1 MRVVQIARFPVPP
14 TYEPPKSLPLEFHF
28 DPVDLNE
35 LVTEHGREVRVLITN
50 SLKGLPEDLWAKLP
64 SLELLANFGT
74 GLDRIDLHEA
84 AKRGV
89 KVTHTPDAVTH
100 DAADLAFAHLL
111 SLSRRLVA
119 ADAYVRR
126 GSWGKQ
132 PFGLGHSTKG
142 RRLGILGLGRIGTAI
157 ARRATAFDMQVGY
170 HDPYPKDAP
179 YSRFPTAV
187 DLARWA
193 DVLIPALPGGTDTQ
207 AIVDAAV
214 LEALGPDGIFIN
226 VSRGSVVDEAALLNA
241 LRTGVIAGAGLDV
254 FNDEPIDGSRFEG
267 LTNAVLT
274 PHLGTATSETCIAMA
289 DAVYGNVEALLQGRE
304 LTNVA
309 VGRQVKP

>member
-1 MRVVQIARFPVPP
+1 MRVLQIAPFPGPP
-14 TYEPPKSLPLEFHF
+14 TYAPPKSLALEFHF
-28 DPVDLNE
+28 DPADLNE
-35 LVTEHGREVRVLITN
+35 WVMEHGREVRVLITN
-50 SLKGLPEDLWAKLP
+50 SLKGLPDDLWAKLP
-64 SLELLANFGT
+64 ALELVANFGT

-84 AKRGV
+84 ARRGV

-100 DAADLAFAHLL
+100 DAADLAIALL
-111 SLSRRLVA
+111 LTLLRRLVA
-119 ADAYVRR
+119 ADGFVRQ

-157 ARRATAFDMQVGY
+157 ARRASAFDMQVGY
-170 HDPYPKDAP
+170 YDPYPKDAP
-179 YSRFPTAV
+179 YSSFPTAV

-193 DVLIPALPGGTDTQ
+193 DVLIPAMPGGTDTR
-207 AIVDAAV
+207 AIVDATV
-214 LEALGPDGIFIN
+214 LDALGPGGIFIN
-226 VSRGSVVDEAALLNA
+226 VSRGSVVDDAALLAA

-267 LTNAVLT
+267 LTNVVLT
-274 PHLGTATSETCIAMA
+274 PHIGTATGETCIAMA
-289 DAVYGNVEALLQGRE
+289 EAVYGNVEALLQGRE

-309 VGRQVKP
+309 VDPAR